1 MACYSGTGNI
11 PQIISDT
18 TGCIVYAPL
27 GNVNSSSALTESNPL
42 NARVYD
48 KNGGVDYLR
57 INHLK
62 IYSKITNY
70 SVDDIRHLP
79 IKPLIFDA

>member
-1 MACYSGTGNI
+1 MNEESFCSKCVIYWMVCYSGTGNI

-27 GNVNSSSALTESNPL
+27 GKVNSSSALTESNPL

-48 KNGGVDYLR
+48 KNGGRLSQDKSFKKFIPR
-57 INHLK
+57 
-62 IYSKITNY
+62 
-70 SVDDIRHLP
+70 
-79 IKPLIFDA
+79 